1 MLALAISDYRRDL
14 KEGDST
20 TDSEVD
26 TYVLPEVTIPL
37 IHIAYEKIRDRIAF
51 VKEVF
56 SLGFNLPLDH
66 LDRAIEDPRR
76 CHKLRN
82 IDFILFEAII
92 QKCSQKVSSFLQN
105 TDAKGS
111 ISYVYERQFLIEENI
126 SLFYKDFGT
135 ELVSLRLLLDSN
147 IFINSENNCTQ
158 TKCVLEIHR

>member
-1 MLALAISDYRRDL
+1 MLAVATSDYRRDL
-14 KEGDST
+14 KEIDSP

-26 TYVLPEVTIPL
+26 TDVFPEVTIPL

-56 SLGFNLPLDH
+56 SLEFNLPLYH
-66 LDRAIEDPRR
+66 TTQLDRAIEDPRR

-126 SLFYKDFGT
+126 SLFYKDFRT

-147 IFINSENNCTQ
+147 ILIR
-158 TKCVLEIHR
+158 KIIVHRLNAF